1 MMPISFCEIWPR
13 VTKRAGATLL
23 KASGPDNHDGTNR
36 FEIIVYDT
44 GFDGMGSALGAMRY
58 DF

>member
-1 MMPISFCEIWPR
+1 
-13 VTKRAGATLL
+13 VGATLL

-36 FEIIVYDT
+36 FEIVVYDT

-58 DF
+58 DVLGPPNGSILP